1 MTTETS
7 GYTRARQRV
16 GALPLSIRIF
26 QGIGALPDTYKNFAF
41 GTFLLF
47 YYNQVLHL
55 PAARASFAIMVAL
68 ILDAISD
75 PLVGSLSDNWRSRL
89 GRRHPFM
96 YAAALPLGLCLY
108 FTFSPPA
115 GLSETGLFLWLTCFA
130 VLVRTAMTFFV
141 VPWNALFA
149 EFTDDYVERTAVVT
163 YRYVVGWAGA
173 ILFTWATWT
182 FIFPSSPQFTPG
194 HLNPAGYETFARVL
208 GGLVA
213 LTAFLTTFLTRNEVP
228 YLLQPAG
235 ELRAFSLL
243 GVLREVLLALTNRN
257 FLIVFIAI
265 LVGGAIGGIGAALAI
280 YMQTYFWGLTPE
292 NLRWFVLAVV
302 GAAIAF
308 AGIVPLQ
315 KRFDKKRILLFC
327 LTFNLLDGVV
337 MVNLRLLDL
346 LPANGEPLLL
356 VLLIGNTVLSAALG
370 TTAGIVGAS
379 MIADTLDDQELRTG
393 QRQEG
398 MFSAALSFSGK
409 MTSGVGV
416 FVGGLLLQYVLQFP
430 AGVRPATVD
439 PDLVIRLGMIAGVGI
454 PLLNLIPVAI
464 VQRYRLTRETH
475 AGIRAALR
483 NRRAEGA
490 ALSGHAQP
498 NVVESIRSS

>member
-1 MTTETS
+1 M
-7 GYTRARQRV
+7 
-16 GALPLSIRIF
+16 RIF

-55 PAARASFAIMVAL
+55 PAARASFAIMIAL

-96 YAAALPLGLCLY
+96 YAAALPLGVCLY
-108 FTFSPPA
+108 FTFAPPV
-115 GLSETGLFLWLTCFA
+115 GLTETGLFLWLTCFA

-149 EFTDDYVERTAVVT
+149 EFSDDYVERTAVVT
-163 YRYVVGWAGA
+163 FRYVVGWTGG

-194 HLNPAGYETFARVL
+194 HLNPAGYETFALVL
-208 GGLVA
+208 GFLVA
-213 LTAFLTTFLTRNEVP
+213 GAAFLTTVLTHNEVP
-228 YLLQPAG
+228 YLLQPTGAA
-235 ELRAFSLL
+235 RPFSLP
-243 GVLREVLLALTNRN
+243 GVLREVRLALTNRN

-265 LVGGAIGGIGAALAI
+265 LVGGAIGGVGGALAI
-280 YMQTYFWGLTPE
+280 YLQTYFWGLTPE
-292 NLRWFVLAVV
+292 NLRWFVLAAL

-308 AGIVPLQ
+308 IAIVPLQ
-315 KRFDKKRILLFC
+315 KRFDKERILLFC

-337 MVNLRLLDL
+337 MVNLRLFDV

-356 VLLIGNTVLSAALG
+356 ALLIANAVLSAALG
-370 TTAGIVGAS
+370 TTAGIIGAS
-379 MIADTLDDQELRTG
+379 MIADTLDHQELRTG

-416 FVGGLLLQYVLQFP
+416 FVGGLVLQYGLQFP
-430 AGVRPATVD
+430 AGVRPAAIE
-439 PDLVIRLGMIAGVGI
+439 PDLAIRLGLIAGVGI
-454 PLLNLIPVAI
+454 PLLNLVPIVI

-475 AGIRAALR
+475 AGIREQLR
-483 NRRAEGA
+483 NRTAVDA
-490 ALSGHAQP
+490 D
-498 NVVESIRSS
+498 

>member
-1 MTTETS
+1 MTTETT
-7 GYTRARQRV
+7 GYTRARERK
-16 GALPLSIRIF
+16 GPLPLSIRIF

-55 PAARASFAIMVAL
+55 PAGSASFAIMVAL

-108 FTFSPPA
+108 LTFSPPA
-115 GLSETGLFLWLTCFA
+115 GLSETGLLLWLMCFA
-130 VLVRTAMTFFV
+130 VLVRTAMTFFL

-163 YRYVVGWAGA
+163 YRYVVGWSGA

-182 FIFPSSPQFTPG
+182 FIFPSSPQYTPG
-194 HLNPAGYETFARVL
+194 HLNPAGYETFALVL

-213 LTAFLTTFLTRNEVP
+213 LAAFLTTFLTRNEVP
-228 YLLQPAG
+228 YLLQPVGAV
-235 ELRAFSLL
+235 RAFSLL
-243 GVLREVLLALTNRN
+243 GVLREVQLALTNRN

-265 LVGGAIGGIGAALAI
+265 LVGGAIAGVGGALTI
-280 YMQTYFWGLTPE
+280 YMQTFFWGLKPE
-292 NLRWFVLAVV
+292 DLRWFVIAVF

-308 AGIVPLQ
+308 MGIVPLQ
-315 KRFDKKRILLFC
+315 RRFDKKRILLFC

-337 MVNLRLLDL
+337 MVNLRLFDL

-356 VLLIGNTVLSAALG
+356 VLLIANTVLSAALG
-370 TTAGIVGAS
+370 TTAGIIGAS
-379 MIADTLDDQELRTG
+379 MIADTLDHQELRTG

-409 MTSGVGV
+409 ITSGVGV
-416 FVGGLLLQYVLQFP
+416 FVSGLVLQYGLQFP
-430 AGVRPATVD
+430 AGARPTAME
-439 PDLVIRLGMIAGVGI
+439 PELVIRLGLIAGVGI
-454 PLLNLIPVAI
+454 PLLNLIPI
-464 VQRYRLTRETH
+464 IILQRYRLTRETH
-475 AGIRAALR
+475 AGIRQELL
-483 NRRAEGA
+483 NRRTSDA
-490 ALSGHAQP
+490 A
-498 NVVESIRSS
+498 